1 MDEIFLNF
9 DDREWILPSMNRAI
23 GFWILIFLSFL
34 FVLEDD
40 LDLPLPLEDFP
51 DYRKGI
57 PTQPPRTKV
66 AAKSRKVSLK
76 DFKFLLGVGLGW
88 THCY

>member
-1 MDEIFLNF
+1 MGSELHHDCTNALYAFKSRGFGGEI
-9 DDREWILPSMNRAI
+9 
-23 GFWILIFLSFL
+23 G
-34 FVLEDD
+34 V
-40 LDLPLPLEDFP
+40 EDFP

-76 DFKFLLGVGLGW
+76 DFKFLLGVGFIPLSYS
-88 THCY
+88 CYEKATRGFREEIG

>member
-1 MDEIFLNF
+1 MGLFSIVEANALYAFKSRGFGGEIGV
-9 DDREWILPSMNRAI
+9 D
-23 GFWILIFLSFL
+23 
-34 FVLEDD
+34 
-40 LDLPLPLEDFP
+40 DFP

-88 THCY
+88 THFALDH